1 MKRGFL
7 FGLGSFLVL
16 VVLAGL
22 LELWKGEHLIS
33 ALMIVPCAPLS
44 VVAIRKANAAAPNKS
59 GLHAFGGWLIGFC
72 FMPVALFTLM
82 LAAGAISFLAR

>member
-22 LELWKGEHLIS
+22 LEVWKGEHLIG

-59 GLHAFGGWLIGFC
+59 ALHAFGGWLIGFC
-72 FMPVALFTLM
+72 VLNAAAALIFATM
-82 LAAGAISFLAR
+82 AGRN

>member
-22 LELWKGEHLIS
+22 LEVWKGEHLIG
-33 ALMIVPCAPLS
+33 ALMIVLCAPLS

-72 FMPVALFTLM
+72 VLNAAAALII
-82 LAAGAISFLAR
+82 AAMAGRN